1 MRWSELRGA
10 VAEAVPMEAVPGG
23 GRGEV
28 ADAEV
33 TAVTLD
39 SREVRPGGVFVAA
52 AGTHRDGHA
61 FVREALARGAAALAL
76 ERPVPEAAGRLAILV
91 PDGRRAAGC
100 LASRLHGDP
109 TARLA
114 VTGITGTNGKTTTA
128 FFLREMLAAA
138 GEPAALLGT
147 IVYDTG
153 RRTVPAP
160 LTTPDPAGLQALLAE
175 ALGAGRR
182 HAVMEVSSHSL
193 VQGRVEGTRFR
204 VALLTNVTRDHL
216 DFHGTPEAYRAAK
229 GLLFSGLGHGGT
241 AVLNADDPA
250 SAAYARETRARTLL
264 YGTGTRC
271 DLRIARIGG
280 GPAGTAVR
288 LETPH
293 GPIEAESR
301 LLGRVNGW
309 NAAAAAAAA
318 VALGLPARAIA
329 EGIARLPGVPGRL
342 ERAGAAR
349 GVEVLVDFAHT
360 PAALSGAL
368 GSVRE
373 VARGRVLVV
382 FGCGGD
388 RDRGKRPEM
397 AAIAERLADRVYA
410 TSDNP
415 RSEDP
420 EAILDEVCAGF
431 SREAL
436 ATRVAREPD
445 RAAAIRRAVA
455 EARPGDVVLVAGK
468 GHETEQIVGSA
479 RLPFDD
485 REEAR
490 AALAGRVRWS
500 GR

>member
-1 MRWSELRGA
+1 MRWSELRAAVAGA
-10 VAEAVPMEAVPGG
+10 VPLGDRSGG
-23 GRGEV
+23 
-28 ADAEV
+28 ADADV

-52 AGTHRDGHA
+52 AGTNRDGHA
-61 FVREALARGAAALAL
+61 FVREALERGAAALAL
-76 ERPVPEAAGRLAILV
+76 ERPVPEAADRPAILV
-91 PDGRRAAGC
+91 PDGRRAAGL

-128 FFLREMLAAA
+128 FFLREMLEAA

-153 RRTVPAP
+153 RHARPAP
-160 LTTPDPAGLQALLAE
+160 LTTPDPAGLQALFAE
-175 ALGAGRR
+175 ALEAGRR
-182 HAVMEVSSHSL
+182 HAVMEVSSHAL
-193 VQGRVEGTRFR
+193 AQGRVEGTRFR
-204 VALLTNVTRDHL
+204 VGLLTNVTRDHL

-229 GLLFSGLGHGGT
+229 GLLFSGLAAGAT

-250 SAAYARETRARTLL
+250 SAAYARETRGRTLL
-264 YGTGTRC
+264 YGAGPRC
-271 DLRIARIGG
+271 DVRLARIAAVRT
-280 GPAGTAVR
+280 GTAVR
-288 LETPH
+288 LETPL
-293 GPIEAESR
+293 GPIEAETR
-301 LLGRVNGW
+301 MLGRVNGW
-309 NAAAAAAAA
+309 NAAAAAAAG
-318 VALGLPARAIA
+318 VALGLSARAIA
-329 EGIARLPGVPGRL
+329 DGVARLAGVPGRL
-342 ERAGAAR
+342 ERAGVAR
-349 GVEVLVDFAHT
+349 GVEALVDFAHT
-360 PAALSGAL
+360 PAALAGAL
-368 GSVRE
+368 ASVRE

-397 AAIAERLADRVYA
+397 GATAERLADRVYA

-436 ATRVAREPD
+436 GSRVVREPD

-455 EARPGDVVLVAGK
+455 DARPGDVVLVAGK

-490 AALAGRVRWS
+490 AALAGRVPRS